1 MSSLTKTERNR
12 IHKVRERDRIRK
24 QAQTEGLPVPP
35 LLDPDVLGRGP
46 GDGPSPRGAD
56 TGDEETKPSAAEVA
70 RETRA
75 GFNARWE
82 PVPAIELVSLEGRP
96 NTFII
101 PEKKEGDVRP
111 PSKQVMRDIHEYKMA
126 SRDTNLRGPV
136 DPEADAKAVEAAEGD
151 DGPKETAKTKS
162 TDDVNPVSGEKR
174 SDPGPGRVREKTAG
188 TTATSRSAD
197 RVPEPKP
204 KPKKTDDASSTASAT
219 ASRASDTTAKPSSV
233 GDRLVSAVR
242 DAASDPP
249 PKRGPTASVG
259 AKVPPGVADSSAAKK
274 RG

>member
-1 MSSLTKTERNR
+1 MSSLSKTERNR
-12 IHKVRERDRIRK
+12 VFKVRERDRLRK

-56 TGDEETKPSAAEVA
+56 TGDEKTKPDAATVA
-70 RETRA
+70 RETRK

-101 PEKKEGDVRP
+101 PEKKEGDIRP
-111 PSKQVMRDIHEYKMA
+111 PSKQVMRDIHEYKVA

-136 DPEADAKAVEAAEGD
+136 DPEADAKAVDAAEG

-174 SDPGPGRVREKTAG
+174 SDPGPGKVREKTSG

-197 RVPEPKP
+197 RVPEQQPKR
-204 KPKKTDDASSTASAT
+204 KKTDAASSTPAAT
-219 ASRASDTTAKPSSV
+219 ASRASDTTAKQGSV
-233 GDRLVSAVR
+233 GDRLVTAVR
-242 DAASDPP
+242 DAASDPE

-259 AKVPPGVADSSAAKK
+259 AKVPPGVADTNVARK